1 MQVLKLDSRL
11 EVGEGG
17 FQVSFNSQYTF
28 DNFVASDISD
38 LINPGV
44 TIVIPIS
51 EPSSTLNVSKMDIR
65 AALLACSH
73 HRFTNESIKKKS
85 GSRAFQ
91 LRKFLTL

>member
-28 DNFVASDISD
+28 DNFVDISD

-44 TIVIPIS
+44 TIVIPIC
-51 EPSSTLNVSKMDIR
+51 ERSSILNVSKKDIM

-85 GSRAFQ
+85 RSRAFQ
-91 LRKFLTL
+91 LRRFLTL